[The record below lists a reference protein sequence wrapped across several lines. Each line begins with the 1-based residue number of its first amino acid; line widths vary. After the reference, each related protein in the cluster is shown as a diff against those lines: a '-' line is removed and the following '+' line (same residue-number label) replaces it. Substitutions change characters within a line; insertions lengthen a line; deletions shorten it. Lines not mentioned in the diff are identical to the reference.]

1 MARHHQAGCTAPAP
15 APRAGPS
22 GRAGGAAFPAAA
34 GRRRPRGG
42 SRGGRPRRP
51 AWRETGP
58 AGPRPSYDDGAFPDR
73 VFLALFAAKVGAEV
87 GRPPAREGFDAMM
100 ELVWELQRKGESPKA
115 VQAATRRVLQS
126 LFPAW
131 LLPAFRALFARP
143 FPAFSNVMVS
153 TCGRC
158 AGRGVGGLT
167 K

>member
-1 MARHHQAGCTAPAP
+1 M
-15 APRAGPS
+15 
-22 GRAGGAAFPAAA
+22 
-34 GRRRPRGG
+34 
-42 SRGGRPRRP
+42 
-51 AWRETGP
+51 
-58 AGPRPSYDDGAFPDR
+58 
-73 VFLALFAAKVGAEV
+73 
-87 GRPPAREGFDAMM
+87 
-100 ELVWELQRKGESPKA
+100 
-115 VQAATRRVLQS
+115 QAATRRVLQS